1 MSILQAGE
9 TCETCVKLHISA
21 KTNLKNTGNDNTSVV
36 LNYIIKHSSN
46 MVQEENLEE
55 IQSYAQLEE
64 DKTNRLSSAFTIC
77 STASSS
83 SGEIIFFTLL
93 GEDDNQV
100 LSAFFSNEEARKGG
114 KKNSYAGLFVSGM
127 WTVAPSPFGLVFP
140 NERVRS
146 CVAISTESG
155 IVHGVVEGHVM
166 LNQTFEDLTHKD
178 RFPQGLAGKL
188 LLGVLQWEG
197 TWFASSNK
205 ISNLNIF
212 SSALSVDQM
221 RRITSDDSKG
231 ECGRKGDYLAWEDM
245 VWSVRGRVGKEIE
258 DQDNVCRLRREFLV
272 FYTRFQNMF
281 SCMHLCPKFG
291 TRVPS
296 IVTFEKWS
304 RLQLFLKEEV
314 FDRPLNKSLKIWMS
328 MVKKKDEWRDFYN
341 DQLVQYQAV
350 TKTGNEST
358 VSGGHRWWERQSC
371 VAQGNT
377 DRF

>member
-127 WTVAPSPFGLVFP
+127 WTDAPSPLGLVFP

-155 IVHGVVEGHVM
+155 IV
-166 LNQTFEDLTHKD
+166 
-178 RFPQGLAGKL
+178 
-188 LLGVLQWEG
+188 
-197 TWFASSNK
+197 SY
-205 ISNLNIF
+205 
-212 SSALSVDQM
+212 LS
-221 RRITSDDSKG
+221 
-231 ECGRKGDYLAWEDM
+231 
-245 VWSVRGRVGKEIE
+245 
-258 DQDNVCRLRREFLV
+258 
-272 FYTRFQNMF
+272 
-281 SCMHLCPKFG
+281 KF
-291 TRVPS
+291 TIKR
-296 IVTFEKWS
+296 
-304 RLQLFLKEEV
+304 
-314 FDRPLNKSLKIWMS
+314 M
-328 MVKKKDEWRDFYN
+328 M
-341 DQLVQYQAV
+341 
-350 TKTGNEST
+350 
-358 VSGGHRWWERQSC
+358 
-371 VAQGNT
+371 
-377 DRF
+377 